1 MRRTK
6 ALPSD
11 WKQRTKEYVKSGK
24 SAVYEVLW
32 SPLGESHQ
40 QRVLGL
46 LDDDEIASATEI
58 LWKAAKDLPKVQE
71 KFHEHIGDMLISLV
85 QSSVLSLKSRTSK
98 ECRAIVEALRKVRDD
113 AFYIREGE
121 ALTELDRTIVHY
133 QEMAIHAPKT
143 KPIKRHAKDF
153 ALQILRPYS
162 VIVFGHYQDEAIGLF
177 MHAFFGSTGDA
188 ATVQTRYSELKK
200 ERRRNSEPECYVDNL
215 RNPAKKP

>member
-1 MRRTK
+1 MRSTK
-6 ALPSD
+6 PLPSN
-11 WKQRTKEYVKSGK
+11 WKRRTKEYVESKPESYRVFL
-24 SAVYEVLW
+24 SLF
-32 SPLGESHQ
+32 GESGQ
-40 QRVLGL
+40 MCVLEL
-46 LDDDEIASATEI
+46 LEDDEIGSAAEI
-58 LWKAAKDLPKVQE
+58 LWNAAINLLKVQE
-71 KFHEHIGDMLISLV
+71 EFHEHIGNMLTFLV
-85 QSSVLSLKSRTSK
+85 QSSVLSPKNRTSK

-121 ALTELDRTIVHY
+121 ALAKLDLTIVHY

-143 KPIKRHAKDF
+143 KPPREGRDF
-153 ALQILRPYS
+153 ALQLLRPYS

-200 ERRRNSEPECYVDNL
+200 ERRRISEPECNVDNL